1 MTNNNIETQA
11 TSTTCPTPDKTTAEE
26 TSEEEIMD
34 VDPSNEVDHDHPN
47 HHELQDSLVDHDL
60 THPHHMKGAT
70 AVGIEEH
77 FSIQCPYKTNEE
89 KELKLFYMYRV
100 YIGRLSREEENK
112 LRKQYDLE
120 NLSENR

>member
-1 MTNNNIETQA
+1 M
-11 TSTTCPTPDKTTAEE
+11 EE
-26 TSEEEIMD
+26 TSEAEIVD
-34 VDPSNEVDHDHPN
+34 VDPSREVDHDHPN

-70 AVGIEEH
+70 ASCGEEH

-89 KELKLFYMYRV
+89 KELKLFYRV
-100 YIGRLSREEENK
+100 YILGRLSREEENK

-120 NLSENR
+120 NLSEN